1 MMEEFT
7 SQCSRKKSDAK
18 NFNKAIN
25 KHGLDAQHLATALA
39 AATTTYLGAA
49 ERRQLK
55 DGQDYSWRQRNP
67 ERGVVEHFVL
77 ERQPS

>member
-25 KHGLDAQHLATALA
+25 KRGLDAQHLATALA
-39 AATTTYLGAA
+39 AATTTYLGAG
-49 ERRQLK
+49 ERTQLK
-55 DGQDYSWRQRNP
+55 DGQESWRQRNP
-67 ERGVVEHFVL
+67 ERGVIEHFVL